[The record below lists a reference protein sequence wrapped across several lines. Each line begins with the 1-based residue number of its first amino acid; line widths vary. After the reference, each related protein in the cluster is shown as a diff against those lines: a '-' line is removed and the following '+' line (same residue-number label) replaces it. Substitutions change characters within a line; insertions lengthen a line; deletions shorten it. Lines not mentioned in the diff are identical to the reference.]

1 MVEFP
6 HGDKILTS
14 TSCHNIDV
22 MTCNNHTF
30 CVCHSIM
37 AIVLIVSTLNP
48 NRAYSQKDKT
58 GTAIAAAGVA
68 ASIIG
73 GIVAMEQLEE
83 ALEYEAVNHM
93 LGAHPD
99 WDSFELKLLDMEGK
113 KLSDMSSVS
122 VTTFGVRRKH
132 RGKWRYAGL
141 DWKDDPFVLIMV
153 KSPGWINE
161 FGIDLTRVRWY
172 EWGRQKWNETYR
184 AYIEMYSSAP
194 LSSVSLSVDSVPIC
208 RTIGFSDLDSNN
220 VRHFSAE
227 ASPNVWQN
235 YEVTNEMTPVKE
247 VEIKRSGVSSR
258 RTGDLVVPFQT
269 LKGDDY
275 RTALVGGNLI
285 FVNERAF
292 GVYDKALGETFQFQ
306 RSLVNEIHRF
316 VNSGF

>member
-1 MVEFP
+1 M
-6 HGDKILTS
+6 
-14 TSCHNIDV
+14 TSCNRTYRKSHF
-22 MTCNNHTF
+22 M
-30 CVCHSIM
+30 M
-37 AIVLIVSTLNP
+37 ATALVVFIQNP
-48 NRAYSQKDKT
+48 DYSYSQKDKS
-58 GTAIAAAGVA
+58 GSAIAAAGVA

-73 GIVAMEQLEE
+73 GIAAMEQLEE

-93 LGAHPD
+93 LGTHPD

-113 KLSDMSSVS
+113 KLSDISSVS

-132 RGKWRYAGL
+132 KGKWRYASL

-172 EWGRQKWNETYR
+172 EWGREKWNKTYR

-194 LSSVSLSVDSVPIC
+194 LSSVSASVDSVPIC
-208 RTIGFSDLDSNN
+208 AAIGFSDLDSNN

-227 ASPNVWQN
+227 ASSNVWQN
-235 YEVTNEMTPVKE
+235 YEVTDQVIPLKE

-269 LKGDDY
+269 LQGDDY
-275 RTALVGGNLI
+275 RTALVGDNLI